1 MVIKKPN
8 TRPLGLS
15 WPTKLQKSICYFDN
29 CILSPELQLLTRNSP
44 LWQPAT
50 AIQHT
55 WSTGA
60 AEVATR
66 AGKFA

>member
-1 MVIKKPN
+1 VQ
-8 TRPLGLS
+8 LL
-15 WPTKLQKSICYFDN
+15 
-29 CILSPELQLLTRNSP
+29 PELQLLTRNSP
-44 LWQPAT
+44 LWQPAM

-55 WSTGA
+55 WNTGT

>member
-1 MVIKKPN
+1 M
-8 TRPLGLS
+8 
-15 WPTKLQKSICYFDN
+15 
-29 CILSPELQLLTRNSP
+29 
-44 LWQPAT
+44 

-66 AGKFA
+66 AGKFAKASDKCYTQQRALFTSKDLCHENCSTHTYLWPVLTTMSGCHGCRQT

>member
-1 MVIKKPN
+1 
-8 TRPLGLS
+8 
-15 WPTKLQKSICYFDN
+15 LQ
-29 CILSPELQLLTRNSP
+29 LLPELQLLTRNSP
-44 LWQPAT
+44 MWQPAM

-55 WSTGA
+55 GT